1 MIKILSIGCER
12 NMIEESKKE
21 DKNLIEA
28 SIGRLKQHLDSG
40 DVFVVVSAFRQEYS
54 RSENHKRQ
62 RKLIGLIK
70 SHTLSKPN
78 ESKIGHFD
86 VVGGF
91 DEEGKDGKKK
101 TVEEISTFT
110 VGKSDQT
117 DKILKLGLSL
127 GKEFEQD
134 SILYCHDGKVYE
146 VFTRNTKE
154 HNIGYEKL
162 LGKYHYD
169 IMNQDYSRIRGHRF
183 TASKVSEEIEYSKPS
198 SIFEGMR
205 FQSETEY
212 FNKTGE
218 LSVGERKVLNDSEL
232 IKIFADY
239 CNRG

>member
-1 MIKILSIGCER
+1 MS
-12 NMIEESKKE
+12 NSKE
-21 DKNLIEA
+21 D
-28 SIGRLKQHLDSG
+28 R
-40 DVFVVVSAFRQEYS
+40 
-54 RSENHKRQ
+54 
-62 RKLIGLIK
+62 
-70 SHTLSKPN
+70 
-78 ESKIGHFD
+78 IGHFD

-101 TVEEISTFT
+101 TVEEISTFI
-110 VGKSDQT
+110 VGKSDQA

-146 VFTRNTKE
+146 VFTRNIKE

-162 LGKYHYD
+162 LGNYHYD
-169 IMNQDYSRIRGHRF
+169 VMNQYYSRIRGHRF
-183 TASKVSEEIEYSKPS
+183 MASKVSEEIEYSKPS

-212 FNKTGE
+212 FEKTGII
-218 LSVGERKVLNDSEL
+218 SSDERKVLDDSEL
-232 IKIFADY
+232 IKIFTDY